1 MTLKKKLFV
10 FAGIGN
16 RKFFRLLEENNLRIQ
31 KNLDFQIITFF
42 PRKNSK
48 YYRRSKKE

>member
-1 MTLKKKLFV
+1 MTLKKKNYLYLLELV
-10 FAGIGN
+10 T

-42 PRKNSK
+42 P
-48 YYRRSKKE
+48 KKL